1 MQEDH
6 FINSFVLLGK
16 QMKKHN
22 SPLLLS
28 AMKSAWE
35 NNQFFTLKM
44 QIEAMNN
51 IADKFLQPSSLKWL
65 LNHAGNTE
73 NDRWDKTVGI
83 IMAGNLPLVGFH
95 DLLCTLACGCNAYVK
110 LSSKDR
116 RLLPVIYDM
125 LCDIDVYWYGKVVF
139 DIITDGASLESDFC
153 KRAKGCFGA
162 NPCGLIASGSD
173 DTMAGI
179 NKELPRIPKLL
190 RGSRFSFAVLEGD
203 ESNEQ
208 LRGLAEDMFLYC
220 GLGCR
225 SVSYLFVP
233 EGYDFKRLVNAAKKM
248 KSLLMAVPAHADSY
262 VREIAL
268 LLMEGEKSVGN
279 RMEKAVNEH
288 EMIDGGF
295 FILRHD
301 ASVHPPLSQVNFEYY
316 KNKREITAFEKM
328 YKNQIQK
335 KYTTFGLA
343 QRPEIDDFADRA
355 DTVWFILKHLKK

>member
-1 MQEDH
+1 MRESH
-6 FINSFVLLGK
+6 FINIFALLGK

-28 AMKSAWE
+28 AMESAWKS
-35 NNQFFTLKM
+35 NQFFTLKM
-44 QIEAMNN
+44 QLDAMNN

-65 LNHAGNTE
+65 LNHAGNTG
-73 NDRWDKTVGI
+73 NGKWNKTVGI

-116 RLLPVIYDM
+116 WLLPAIYGM
-125 LCDIDVYWYGKVVF
+125 LCDIDVYWCGKVVF
-139 DIITDGASLESDFC
+139 DIIADGASFESDFC
-153 KRAKGCFGA
+153 KRVKGCFGVR
-162 NPCGLIASGSD
+162 PCGLIASGSD

-179 NKELPRIPKLL
+179 KKELPRIPKLL

-203 ESNEQ
+203 ESTGQ

-233 EGYDFKRLVNAAKKM
+233 EGYDFKRLVKAAKKM
-248 KSLLMAVPAHADSY
+248 GTFLMAIPAHANSY
-262 VREIAL
+262 VRERAL

-279 RMEKAVNEH
+279 KMEMVENKKD
-288 EMIDGGF
+288 MIDGGF

-301 ASVHPPLSQVNFEYY
+301 SSVHPPLAQVNFEYY
-316 KNKREITAFEKM
+316 KSKREIAAFEKM
-328 YKNQIQK
+328 HKNQIQK

-343 QRPEIDDFADRA
+343 QKPEIDDFADRA
-355 DTVWFILKHLKK
+355 DTVQFILKHFKK